1 MHNSISDRPPWIS
14 VLLIFLTSMAGFII
28 IGPLIG
34 MLIAMPFIEGTFMDF
49 ILNVSEPLEHPE
61 VKTPLFILQGC
72 ATFFGLIVGPSLYL
86 FSIERKDPFQIIS
99 QRPVYGLMMLITAG
113 IVIFFMATNSIFIE
127 WNANITLP
135 ESLKAF
141 ENWAREKED
150 LAKQL
155 TDFLTKFDS
164 IGEFILAFVVIAVLP
179 GIGEELVFRG
189 LLQPELQ
196 RATKNIHV
204 AIWISAIM
212 FSAIHM
218 QFFGFVPRV
227 LLGALFGYLYYWS
240 GDLRIAMFAHFVNNG
255 FSVLMMYLNQL
266 GVVDIDLETPE
277 VAPWPLE
284 WPVVI
289 GFTVIT
295 FGLLVYLKKFYEAR
309 NTTLL

>member
-1 MHNSISDRPPWIS
+1 MYNSISDRSPWIS

-28 IGPLIG
+28 IGPMIG
-34 MLIAMPFIEGTFMDF
+34 MLVAMPFIEGSITDF
-49 ILNVSEPLEHPE
+49 ILNVSDPIDHPE

-72 ATFFGLIVGPSLYL
+72 ATFFGLIVVPALYL
-86 FSIERKDPFQIIS
+86 SSIEKKNPFQLVN
-99 QRPVYGLMMLITAG
+99 QKPVYGLMMLITAG

-141 ENWAREKED
+141 ERWAREKED
-150 LAKQL
+150 MAMQI
-155 TDFLTKFDS
+155 TTFLTKFDS
-164 IGEFILAFVVIAVLP
+164 IGEFILAFVVIAILP

-189 LLQPELQ
+189 LLQPELH
-196 RATKNIHV
+196 RAAKNIHL

-218 QFFGFVPRV
+218 QFFGFLPRV

-240 GDLRIAMFAHFVNNG
+240 GDLRISMFAHFVNNG

-266 GVVDIDLETPE
+266 GVVDMDLETPE
-277 VAPWPLE
+277 AAPWS
-284 WPVVI
+284 VVV
-289 GFTVIT
+289 GFTILT
-295 FGLLVYLKKFYEAR
+295 FALLVYLKKFYEAR
-309 NTTLL
+309 NTSLS

>member
-1 MHNSISDRPPWIS
+1 MYNSISDRSPWIS

-34 MLIAMPFIEGTFMDF
+34 MLVAMPFIEGSITDFM
-49 ILNVSEPLEHPE
+49 LNVSDPIDHPE

-72 ATFFGLIVGPSLYL
+72 ATFFGLIVVPALYL
-86 FSIERKDPFQIIS
+86 SSIEKKNPFQLVNQKPI
-99 QRPVYGLMMLITAG
+99 YGLMMLITAG

-141 ENWAREKED
+141 ERWAREKED
-150 LAKQL
+150 MAMQI
-155 TDFLTKFDS
+155 TTFLTKFDS
-164 IGEFILAFVVIAVLP
+164 IGEFILAFVVIAILP

-189 LLQPELQ
+189 LLQPELH
-196 RATKNIHV
+196 RATKNIHL

-218 QFFGFVPRV
+218 QFFGFLPRV

-240 GDLRIAMFAHFVNNG
+240 GDLRISMFAHFINNG
-255 FSVLMMYLNQL
+255 FSVWMMYLYQL
-266 GVVDIDLETPE
+266 GVVDMDLETPE
-277 VAPWPLE
+277 AAPWS
-284 WPVVI
+284 VVV
-289 GFTVIT
+289 GFTILT

-309 NTTLL
+309 NTSLS

>member
-1 MHNSISDRPPWIS
+1 
-14 VLLIFLTSMAGFII
+14 MAGFII

-34 MLIAMPFIEGTFMDF
+34 MLIAMPFVEGSFMDF
-49 ILNVSEPLEHPE
+49 LMNVSDPISHPE
-61 VKTPLFILQGC
+61 IKVPLFILQGC

-86 FSIERKDPFQIIS
+86 FSIERKDPIQLIS

-127 WNANITLP
+127 WNANISLP

-141 ENWAREKED
+141 ESWAREKED

-164 IGEFILAFVVIAVLP
+164 VGEFILAFVVIAILP

-189 LLQPELQ
+189 LLQPELH
-196 RATKNIHV
+196 RATKNIHA

-218 QFFGFVPRV
+218 QFFGFMPRV

-266 GVVDIDLETPE
+266 DVVDIDLETPE
-277 VAPWPLE
+277 VAPWP
-284 WPVVI
+284 VVA
-289 GFTVIT
+289 GFTIIT

-309 NTTLL
+309 NATLL

>member
-1 MHNSISDRPPWIS
+1 MYNSISDRSPWIS

-34 MLIAMPFIEGTFMDF
+34 MLVAIPFIEGSITDF
-49 ILNVSEPLEHPE
+49 ILNVSDPIDHPE

-72 ATFFGLIVGPSLYL
+72 ATFFGLIVVPALYL
-86 FSIERKDPFQIIS
+86 FSIEKKNPFQLVN
-99 QRPVYGLMMLITAG
+99 QKPVYGLMMLITAG
-113 IVIFFMATNSIFIE
+113 IVIFFMAINSIFIE

-141 ENWAREKED
+141 ERWAREKED
-150 LAKQL
+150 MAMQI
-155 TDFLTKFDS
+155 TTFLTKFDS
-164 IGEFILAFVVIAVLP
+164 IGEFILAFVVIAILP

-189 LLQPELQ
+189 LLQPELH
-196 RATKNIHV
+196 RATKNIHL

-218 QFFGFVPRV
+218 QFFGFLPRV

-240 GDLRIAMFAHFVNNG
+240 GDLRISMFAHFINNG

-266 GVVDIDLETPE
+266 GVVDMDLETPE
-277 VAPWPLE
+277 AAPWPA
-284 WPVVI
+284 VV
-289 GFTVIT
+289 GFAILT
-295 FGLLVYLKKFYEAR
+295 FVLLAYLKKFYESR
-309 NTTLL
+309 NASLS

>member
-1 MHNSISDRPPWIS
+1 MYNSISDRSPWIS

-34 MLIAMPFIEGTFMDF
+34 MLVAMPFIEGSITDFM
-49 ILNVSEPLEHPE
+49 LNVSDPIDHPE

-72 ATFFGLIVGPSLYL
+72 ATFFGLIVVPALYL
-86 FSIERKDPFQIIS
+86 SSIEKKNPFQLVN
-99 QRPVYGLMMLITAG
+99 QKPVYGLMMLITAG
-113 IVIFFMATNSIFIE
+113 VVIFFMATNSIFIE

-141 ENWAREKED
+141 ERWAREKED
-150 LAKQL
+150 MAMQI
-155 TDFLTKFDS
+155 TTFLTKFDS
-164 IGEFILAFVVIAVLP
+164 IGEFILAFVVIAILP

-189 LLQPELQ
+189 LLQPELH
-196 RATKNIHV
+196 RATKNIHL

-218 QFFGFVPRV
+218 QFFGFLPRV

-240 GDLRIAMFAHFVNNG
+240 GDLRISMFAHFINNG
-255 FSVLMMYLNQL
+255 FPVLMMYLNQL
-266 GVVDIDLETPE
+266 GVVDMDLETPE
-277 VAPWPLE
+277 AAPWS
-284 WPVVI
+284 VVV
-289 GFTVIT
+289 GFTILT

-309 NTTLL
+309 NTSLS

>member
-1 MHNSISDRPPWIS
+1 MYNSISDRSPWIS

-34 MLIAMPFIEGTFMDF
+34 MLVAMPFIEGSITDF
-49 ILNVSEPLEHPE
+49 ILNVSDPIDHPE

-72 ATFFGLIVGPSLYL
+72 ATFFGLIVVPALYL
-86 FSIERKDPFQIIS
+86 SSIEKKNPFQLVN
-99 QRPVYGLMMLITAG
+99 QKPVYGLMMLITAG
-113 IVIFFMATNSIFIE
+113 VVIFFMATNSIFIE

-141 ENWAREKED
+141 ERWAREKED
-150 LAKQL
+150 MAMQI
-155 TDFLTKFDS
+155 TTFLTKFDS
-164 IGEFILAFVVIAVLP
+164 IGEFILAFVVIAILP

-189 LLQPELQ
+189 LLQPELH
-196 RATKNIHV
+196 RATKNIHL

-218 QFFGFVPRV
+218 QFFGFLPRV

-240 GDLRIAMFAHFVNNG
+240 GDLRISMFAHFINNG
-255 FSVLMMYLNQL
+255 FSVLMMYLYQL
-266 GVVDIDLETPE
+266 GVVDMDLETPE
-277 VAPWPLE
+277 AAPWS
-284 WPVVI
+284 VVV
-289 GFTVIT
+289 GFTILT

-309 NTTLL
+309 NTSLS

>member
-1 MHNSISDRPPWIS
+1 
-14 VLLIFLTSMAGFII
+14 MAGFII

-34 MLIAMPFIEGTFMDF
+34 MLIAMPFVEGSFMDF
-49 ILNVSEPLEHPE
+49 LMNVSDPISHPE
-61 VKTPLFILQGC
+61 IKVPLFILQGC

-86 FSIERKDPFQIIS
+86 FSIERKDPIQLIS

-127 WNANITLP
+127 WNANISLP

-141 ENWAREKED
+141 ESWAREKED

-164 IGEFILAFVVIAVLP
+164 VGEFILAFVVIAILP

-189 LLQPELQ
+189 LLQPELH
-196 RATKNIHV
+196 RATKNIHA

-218 QFFGFVPRV
+218 QFFGFMPRV

-266 GVVDIDLETPE
+266 DVVDIDLETPE
-277 VAPWPLE
+277 VAPWP
-284 WPVVI
+284 VVA
-289 GFTVIT
+289 GFTIIT